1 MSNKYDKNMNLYE
14 IKESLKILENFEK
27 EEIINKTELVL
38 LYIVIKQGWSL
49 N

>member
-38 LYIVIKQGWSL
+38 LYMVIKQGWNL

>member
-1 MSNKYDKNMNLYE
+1 MNLYE